1 MTTRYIHN
9 KKGKQ
14 SETKRADRK
23 RERHTLQGKEGKMKR
38 VRER

>member
-23 RERHTLQGKEGKMKR
+23 REAHTA
-38 VRER
+38 RERGKDEES